1 MSDRLIPTE
10 PRDGGN
16 RTLQVECL
24 DLHRPLAETV
34 QDDAS

>member
-1 MSDRLIPTE
+1 MSDRLIPTY
-10 PRDGGN
+10 GGN